1 MQLPQFSLQELT
13 ALANQG
19 DAEAEYVLG
28 MRYFHGHEVTE
39 EYQEAAK

>member
-19 DAEAEYVLG
+19 DAEAEHVLG
-28 MRYFHGHEVTE
+28 MRYFQGHEVTA